1 MDDPSD
7 EAAPPRRPIGASGS
21 REVLEREAE
30 RQRLSAVVQNSR
42 DFIGISDLA
51 GVPIFVN
58 DAGMALVGALDL
70 DEIRRTPV
78 PDYFIA
84 EQQAFVR
91 DVVLPQV
98 AAHGSWRG
106 ELSFRNFRTGAAIPV
121 LYDVFRIDD
130 EQSGQPA
137 YFATVTKDITEQKR
151 HEREFRAVA
160 EELDRHRMLL
170 QTVTD
175 NATVALFITD
185 ERQHCVYMN
194 PAAEAMT
201 GYRLDEL
208 LDRPLHDAIHHRR
221 PDGSP
226 CPRQDCPFHLPGPE
240 NRQVRGTDVFVRP
253 DGTSYDITFTASPI
267 RQAGELRGTLIE
279 ARDTTEE
286 NRARRALEETT
297 AERER
302 LLADLASANA
312 AKDEFLAM
320 LGHELRNPLSP
331 IVTALQLLKLRG
343 GGEKP
348 RELAIIERQ
357 VSNMERM
364 VDDLLDVS
372 RITRGKFDL
381 RVEPVEVID
390 LIARA
395 VELASIPLEQ
405 RRHRLSIDAEPGLWI
420 HGDPIRLAQAL
431 TNLLTNAARYTERA
445 GHVRVSAFAEGAEV
459 VLSVTDDGAGI
470 APDLLPRLFDPFVQ
484 GARSP
489 GQGGLGLGLTLVK
502 NIVTLHGGSVTAA
515 SAGPGKGS
523 TFRLRLPVA
532 PAPAPRAAEHEPSLA
547 PVCSTTGRQV
557 LIVDDNADAAELLGE
572 FLRSAGH
579 DVRVA
584 TDPVSAL
591 ALVDQFRPEVAV
603 LDIGMPVM
611 DGYELAARLREKPG
625 LAQCPM
631 FSLTGY
637 GQKHDHARSRAAG
650 FLAHLVKPVDAR
662 ELAAMIDGLPRG
674 QPRVGDAP

>member
-1 MDDPSD
+1 MDEPTS
-7 EAAPPRRPIGASGS
+7 EAAAAGGPRALR
-21 REVLEREAE
+21 EREAE
-30 RQRLSAVVQNSR
+30 RQRLSAVVQNCR

-51 GVPIFVN
+51 GVPLFVN

-78 PDYFIA
+78 PDYFIP
-84 EQQAFVR
+84 EQRAFVR

-98 AAHGSWRG
+98 AEHGAWRG
-106 ELSFRNFRTGAAIPV
+106 ELSFRHFRTGAAIPV
-121 LYDVFRIDD
+121 LYDVFRVD
-130 EQSGQPA
+130 EEETGRPA
-137 YFATVTKDITEQKR
+137 YFATVTKNITEQKR

-185 ERQHCVYMN
+185 ERQRCVYMN

-208 LDRPLHDAIHHRR
+208 PDRPLLAAIHPPDSPPRR
-221 PDGSP
+221 PEPED
-226 CPRQDCPFHLPGPE
+226 RQL
-240 NRQVRGTDVFVRP
+240 RGTDVFMRP
-253 DGTSYDITFTASPI
+253 DGNRYDVAFTASPI
-267 RQAGELRGTLIE
+267 RQAGELRGTLLE

-343 GGEKP
+343 GEAP

-357 VSNMERM
+357 VSNMVRM
-364 VDDLLDVS
+364 VDDLLDVA

-381 RVEPVEVID
+381 RMEPVEVAD

-405 RRHRLSIDAEPGLWI
+405 RRHHLSLDVKPGLWV
-420 HGDPIRLAQAL
+420 HGDPTRLAQAL
-431 TNLLTNAARYTERA
+431 TNLLTNAARYTEPG
-445 GHVRVSAFAEGAEV
+445 GHVRVSARAEGPEV
-459 VLSVTDDGAGI
+459 VVAVEDDGAGI
-470 APDLLPRLFDPFVQ
+470 APELLPRLFDPFVQ
-484 GARSP
+484 GPRSP

-502 NIVTLHGGSVTAA
+502 DIVTLHHGRVTAA
-515 SAGPGKGS
+515 SPGPGQGS
-523 TFRLRLPVA
+523 TFCLRLPA
-532 PAPAPRAAEHEPSLA
+532 APRPAPAAA
-547 PVCSTTGRQV
+547 GRHV
-557 LIVDDNADAAELLGE
+557 LLVDDNADAAELLGE
-572 FLRSAGH
+572 FLRSVGH

-584 TDPVSAL
+584 TDPVTAL
-591 ALVDQFRPEVAV
+591 SIVDQFHPEVAV

-611 DGYELAARLREKPG
+611 DGYELSARLREKPG
-625 LAQCPM
+625 LAHCPI
-631 FSLTGY
+631 FSLTGF

-650 FLAHLVKPVDAR
+650 FVAHLVKPVDAR
-662 ELAAMIDGLPRG
+662 ELATLIDRLPRASHG
-674 QPRVGDAP
+674 